1 LIRCHKKIDRGN
13 EGRFVKIAKVSLT
26 SRYFAAGYSDPL
38 SSRSDFIETEPVHT
52 IVADRDAMSRG
63 HWTSERK
70 RREEKALPPA
80 PAEPPVDEERRH
92 HDRRQRQIEV
102 LLDTRVAANRR
113 HCPSVNEEA

>member
-1 LIRCHKKIDRGN
+1 
-13 EGRFVKIAKVSLT
+13 VKISKDSIT
-26 SRYFAAGYSDPL
+26 SRYFAAGFSDPL
-38 SSRSDFIETEPVHT
+38 LSRNDFIETEPVHT
-52 IVADRDAMSRG
+52 IVADRDAMPRG

-80 PAEPPVDEERRH
+80 PAEPPPVDEERRR

-113 HCPSVNEEA
+113 HCPSVNEEV